1 MITLIDLNELD
12 LSFARISL
20 ENLKQISFALNEK
33 ELENIQTLSLKGVNQ
48 LSIVPQEMEQ
58 YYNGSRPHNFKVEM
72 IEEIIENLKEYLK
85 KSISLQHIDLS

>member
-48 LSIVPQEMEQ
+48 LSIVPQEME
-58 YYNGSRPHNFKVEM
+58 
-72 IEEIIENLKEYLK
+72 
-85 KSISLQHIDLS
+85 